1 MISKYIP
8 QLSYWIDVAPA
19 PLESWRFLL
28 PLLIFIAFFVGGLA
42 AKIVASQTD
51 NFKIRTILFKFGSMG
66 WVMGLVGVLLI
77 FFEYE
82 RVALFRMRIF
92 FILWVVA
99 SAVWSTLI
107 IVRLRK
113 ELPSRLEKIQEFLE
127 KKKYLPKR
135 K

>member
-19 PLESWRFLL
+19 PLDGWRFML
-28 PLLIFIAFFVGGLA
+28 PLLIFIACFVGSLA
-42 AKIVASQTD
+42 AKIIASQTD
-51 NFKIRTILFKFGSMG
+51 NFKMRAILFKFGSLG
-66 WVMGLVGVLLI
+66 WVMGLIGVALI

-92 FILWVVA
+92 FIFWLVVVIIW
-99 SAVWSTLI
+99 AVWLSIGLKKT
-107 IVRLRK
+107 
-113 ELPSRLEKIQEFLE
+113 LPSKLEKIQEFLE
-127 KKKYLPKR
+127 KKKYWPKR

>member
-19 PLESWRFLL
+19 PLDGWRFML

-42 AKIVASQTD
+42 AKIVASKTD
-51 NFKIRTILFKFGSMG
+51 NFKMRTILFKFGSLG

-92 FILWVVA
+92 FILWALA
-99 SAVWSTLI
+99 SVLWSALI

-113 ELPSRLEKIQEFLE
+113 ELPTKLERIQEFLE
-127 KKKYLPKR
+127 KKKYWPK
-135 K
+135 KK